1 MFGEDESE
9 SPRVPSPWESIIELS
24 RTSTPING
32 RIPSLLADEI
42 EPWYNVRFTPPL
54 STFFLQ
60 SNEKKTIPAFLPSL
74 PPENDYGS
82 IEYKLRLLH
91 PSPARFT
98 RLVTQLKWRL
108 LEGGGRALY
117 ELGVGDD
124 GELVG
129 LGRKDMEETIG
140 VLGEMASELGARV
153 WVVRQIRLGRG
164 AEGNRVIEGDV
175 PGPLTLDTLENLSQ
189 DSETAPAPSVLGNLH
204 IYDVFQPSLV
214 KVRTRTRTGNT
225 VSSSSSNSP
234 TSSSNDSVLAWLDD
248 KAGAKY
254 YRKVRKERKE
264 KGRKKYELN
273 RQVLGSTS
281 TDHAHVDKEDSNTHR
296 AEHQPNGVGSTR
308 TRTQTRTQT
317 HKYARKLAQPHSV
330 RNISSSSGHSTRSS
344 DTISPH
350 ISSCSVDEVQTQT
363 NINGHVN
370 ELAPPHNIMK
380 VTWGDRGTRREA
392 RDRQRAEK
400 TRDEKTLAVQMKKAE
415 AEVSEGAGA
424 PPAVTSPDDF
434 VFGVNT
440 LNVNDGFDGD
450 GFDGDADA
458 VVSTTS
464 DINTK
469 TKIAHTHGHI
479 LTADANVVRVDVDDR
494 GRADTHT
501 STEVKVEAQMGA
513 STNQKNDDHRSF
525 MRANG
530 YQNQYQA
537 IGIHVRHHDEANR
550 EYRPG
555 IGGRRT
561 TDESPG
567 DGKDE
572 DQPRLIIEALVIRN
586 FENGEAFLD
595 FEVFGGFEGLEYS
608 T

>member
-24 RTSTPING
+24 RTSTPINS
-32 RIPSLLADEI
+32 RTPPLLAGEI
-42 EPWYNVRFTPPL
+42 EPWYDVRFTPPL
-54 STFFLQ
+54 STFSLQ
-60 SNEKKTIPAFLPSL
+60 FDEKKIIPAFLPSL

-117 ELGVGDD
+117 ELGVGDN

-140 VLGEMASELGARV
+140 VLSEMASELGARV

-164 AEGNRVIEGDV
+164 AEGTRVVEGDV
-175 PGPLTLDTLENLSQ
+175 PGPLILDTLENLNQ
-189 DSETAPAPSVLGNLH
+189 DSETAPSVLGNLH
-204 IYDVFQPSLV
+204 IYDVFQPSPV
-214 KVRTRTRTGNT
+214 KVRTRIRTGNT

-234 TSSSNDSVLAWLDD
+234 TSSSNDSVLASLDD
-248 KAGAKY
+248 KSGGKY
-254 YRKVRKERKE
+254 YRKLRKERKE

-273 RQVLGSTS
+273 QQGQVLGLTS
-281 TDHAHVDKEDSNTHR
+281 ADHAHVDKEGSNTHR
-296 AEHQPNGVGSTR
+296 AEHVHHQPNGVGGTR
-308 TRTQTRTQT
+308 SRTQT
-317 HKYARKLAQPHSV
+317 HKYARKLAQTHSV
-330 RNISSSSGHSTRSS
+330 RNISSSSSHSTHSS

-350 ISSCSVDEVQTQT
+350 ISSCSVDEVQTRT
-363 NINGHVN
+363 NINGHAN
-370 ELAPPHNIMK
+370 KLAPPHNVMK
-380 VTWGDRGTRREA
+380 VTRGGRGTRIEA

-400 TRDEKTLAVQMKKAE
+400 TRDEKTLSVHMKKTE
-415 AEVSEGAGA
+415 AEVSEGART
-424 PPAVTSPDDF
+424 PPAVTSSDDF

-440 LNVNDGFDGD
+440 LNVNDGVDG
-450 GFDGDADA
+450 DA
-458 VVSTTS
+458 VVSTTL
-464 DINTK
+464 DINTE

-479 LTADANVVRVDVDDR
+479 VVADANVVRVDVDDR
-494 GRADTHT
+494 GRADIHT
-501 STEVKVEAQMGA
+501 STEVKVEVQMGA
-513 STNQKNDDHRSF
+513 STNQKNEDHRSF

-550 EYRPG
+550 EDRPG
-555 IGGRRT
+555 IGGTRT
-561 TDESPG
+561 TDKSPG

-595 FEVFGGFEGLEYS
+595 FEGFGGFEGLEYS